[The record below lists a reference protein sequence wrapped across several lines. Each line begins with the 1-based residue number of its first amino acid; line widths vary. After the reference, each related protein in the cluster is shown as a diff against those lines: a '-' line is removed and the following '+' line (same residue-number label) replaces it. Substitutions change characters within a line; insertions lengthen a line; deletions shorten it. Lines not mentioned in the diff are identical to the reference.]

1 MSAKKTLKTLAK
13 WVGYPLFFLFA
24 FFMFAY
30 LTFPYGRLKE
40 YIIQQ
45 VENPSRGGMRQPSG
59 YELQIASLEPSFI
72 TGVEASGVRLI
83 KHSDDPSDLPAD
95 VTIQNVEARVSVLSL
110 LGGGA
115 DVTFDARLAG
125 GSIEGEFEHSSDGNR
140 IDATIDGIRLRR
152 IGFLSSAANVPIVG
166 TLSGDID
173 LTLAAEVPQSAGE
186 VDLEVSGLTIGDDEA
201 KIKMPGMGDGVTL
214 PTLNAGTLQL
224 RAAIAEGVLT
234 LDRLQG
240 RGDDLELDGEGE
252 IRLARRMPQTQLNV
266 LVRAEFMD
274 SYKERNNRTRALFD
288 IMSLNPRLRA
298 ARTTEG
304 ALQYRLAGHLATLR
318 PQAAGRA
325 TLQSREE

>member
-1 MSAKKTLKTLAK
+1 
-13 WVGYPLFFLFA
+13 
-24 FFMFAY
+24 
-30 LTFPYGRLKE
+30 
-40 YIIQQ
+40 
-45 VENPSRGGMRQPSG
+45 
-59 YELQIASLEPSFI
+59 
-72 TGVEASGVRLI
+72 
-83 KHSDDPSDLPAD
+83 
-95 VTIQNVEARVSVLSL
+95 
-110 LGGGA
+110 
-115 DVTFDARLAG
+115 
-125 GSIEGEFEHSSDGNR
+125 
-140 IDATIDGIRLRR
+140 
-152 IGFLSSAANVPIVG
+152 
-166 TLSGDID
+166 
-173 LTLAAEVPQSAGE
+173 
-186 VDLEVSGLTIGDDEA
+186 
-201 KIKMPGMGDGVTL
+201 MPGMGDGVTL